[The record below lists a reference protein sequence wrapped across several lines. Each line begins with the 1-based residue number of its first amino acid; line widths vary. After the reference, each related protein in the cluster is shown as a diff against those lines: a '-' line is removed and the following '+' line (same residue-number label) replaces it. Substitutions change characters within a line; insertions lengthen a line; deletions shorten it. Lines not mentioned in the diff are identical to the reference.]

1 LTNTWNETSVGAI
14 LIEDNSPRMAGRLAV
29 ESAPYMGNWSLVKA
43 VDRLVLDDSIH
54 ASRWNFFFIAE
65 EVKAMFFGTIGEA
78 KVRKAL
84 RRILAKVKQ
93 QNFNCLEV
101 TAIVPRRFLGL
112 PYTTLAAHSR
122 HIQQSCHLESIETR
136 RNNRRHAEWAT
147 G

>member
-1 LTNTWNETSVGAI
+1 MTPTLEVGAI
-14 LIEDNSPRMAGRLAV
+14 LIEDNSPWMAGRVAV
-29 ESAPYMGNWSLVKA
+29 ESAPYVGNWSLVKA
-43 VDRLVLDDSIH
+43 VDRLVLDDKIH
-54 ASRWNFFFIAE
+54 AARWNFFFIAE
-65 EVKAMFFGTIGEA
+65 EIKSMFFGAIGEA

-112 PYTTLAAHSR
+112 PYATVAAHSR
-122 HIQQSCHLESIETR
+122 HIQQSCQLESIEAR
-136 RNNRRHAEWAT
+136 RNNRRDAEWAT